1 MKRLEKVFNESV
13 SKATELY
20 LRRSTNFA
28 CYFFWYQ
35 PVIPEK
41 VLKRF
46 KK

>member
-1 MKRLEKVFNESV
+1 MKSLEKVFNESV
-13 SKATELY
+13 SKATEVY
-20 LRRSTNFA
+20 LRRHTNIA

-41 VLKRF
+41 VMERF